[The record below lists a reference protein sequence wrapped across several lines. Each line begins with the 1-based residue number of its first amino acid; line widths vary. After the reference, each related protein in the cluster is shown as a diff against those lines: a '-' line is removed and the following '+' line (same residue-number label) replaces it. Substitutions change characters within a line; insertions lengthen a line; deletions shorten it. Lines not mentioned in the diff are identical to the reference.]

1 MASLLRPADDLTPL
15 HSAAQRGYF
24 EVAEFLISKG
34 ADVNARTHRT
44 RCLCRPAPAHFAE
57 LPLLCADDETAL
69 EFASEG
75 GYVDIVKLLIEKD
88 ADVHAK
94 THGGKTALHG
104 AVVQKRDEVVNIL
117 LVRSQP
123 Y

>member
-1 MASLLRPADDLTPL
+1 M
-15 HSAAQRGYF
+15 
-24 EVAEFLISKG
+24 
-34 ADVNARTHRT
+34 NARTHRT
-44 RCLCRPAPAHFAE
+44 RCLCRPAPSHFAE

-75 GYVDIVKLLIEKD
+75 GYVNIVKLLIEKE

-104 AVVQKRDEVVNIL
+104 AVVQKRDEVINIL